1 MDEEASAVREF
12 RRPAAEFWAASSA
25 AFSSASCYFLSSAA
39 ASASSSAT
47 DYLLETAVVYDALAI
62 IKQIPSQR
70 RKLHH
75 DSEKGVAHAAMPGEE
90 DA

>member
-1 MDEEASAVREF
+1 LRDR
-12 RRPAAEFWAASSA
+12 
-25 AFSSASCYFLSSAA
+25 YD
-39 ASASSSAT
+39 ASSSAT

>member
-1 MDEEASAVREF
+1 M
-12 RRPAAEFWAASSA
+12 AEGCDRVVCDVLRDRYDA
-25 AFSSASCYFLSSAA
+25 Y
-39 ASASSSAT
+39 SSSAT

-62 IKQIPSQR
+62 IKKIPSQR